1 MIKNDDV
8 IFQKA
13 TTNVPKKPLKKLK
26 KVKKDISY
34 KHTSLQKATWSS
46 KMNITFYKKQPEVTY
61 GKCIEKEYKNLPLDF
76 FRFRLSSES
85 SEEDGLSPFE
95 SNEVDA
101 EAMDLFRFLAGEI
114 LLDFFFIPVPGGNT
128 AFFRNSGS
136 WFPKPSVISPFVKV
150 FKSFFWKWDEKT

>member
-1 MIKNDDV
+1 
-8 IFQKA
+8 
-13 TTNVPKKPLKKLK
+13 
-26 KVKKDISY
+26 
-34 KHTSLQKATWSS
+34 
-46 KMNITFYKKQPEVTY
+46 MNITFYKKQPEVTY

-150 FKSFFWKWDEKT
+150 FKSFFWK